1 MSFFSKKK
9 ESNSIKEN
17 VNKTSNVPTVIFED
31 KELQVKVG
39 QWAEM
44 LTSKRISHIPGLSIY
59 THFDA
64 DELIRSAAIPRELYD
79 KIANEFERILLKAG
93 IQPDET
99 CIISDYDKDNFSFNC
114 HLKNSDKDKKIS
126 LRWGDPI
133 DNLPE
138 IIVQDESKE
147 ESYEYYPEYDNKP
160 SNLLLRF
167 QTLYRDNNSLFR
179 YLYGYDTMFRLS
191 DGSKKLQLDVTR
203 PDYITEAGYD
213 GYQYRLNNEDVLKEY
228 LLGLSFPVDISEV
241 YKRISEI
248 ALDSIKDYPE
258 IKIVATDVI
267 DEKTATTDEIKL
279 RYGKLEKFTI
289 SKNGKTI
296 SIDKNGNWTVTSP
309 KVSINKS
316 HDGKINY
323 SLNMD
328 SYEEL
333 IANLG
338 VNQFTIATEEVSNI
352 KQFVKTLFE
361 TKK

>member
-1 MSFFSKKK
+1 MSIFFKKK
-9 ESNSIKEN
+9 ESSPKNEVITIT
-17 VNKTSNVPTVIFED
+17 KTSNLPTVIFEN

-44 LTSKRISHIPGLSIY
+44 LTSKKVSHIPGLSIY
-59 THFDA
+59 THLDA
-64 DELIRSAAIPRELYD
+64 DELIKSAVIPKELYD
-79 KIANEFERILLKAG
+79 MIANEFGKILLKVG
-93 IQPDET
+93 VQPDEI
-99 CIISDYDKDNFSFNC
+99 CIISGHDKDNFSFNC

-147 ESYEYYPEYDNKP
+147 ERYEYYPEYDNKP

-167 QTLYRDNNSLFR
+167 QTLYRNNNSLFR

-213 GYQYRLNNEDVLKEY
+213 GYQYRLNNEEELQEY
-228 LLGLSFPVDISEV
+228 LLELSFPIDINEV
-241 YKRISEI
+241 YKIISEI
-248 ALDSIKDYPE
+248 SLDSIKDYPE
-258 IKIVATDVI
+258 IKIVVK
-267 DEKTATTDEIKL
+267 DEKGNTTDEIKL
-279 RYGKLEKFTI
+279 HYGKLEKFTMT
-289 SKNGKTI
+289 KNGKTV
-296 SIDKNGNWTVTSP
+296 SIDNNGNWTVASP

-316 HDGKINY
+316 YDGKVNY
-323 SLNMD
+323 ILNMD

-333 IANLG
+333 IAYLDI
-338 VNQFTIATEEVSNI
+338 NQFTIANEEVSDA
-352 KQFVKTLFE
+352 KQMIKTLFE
-361 TKK
+361 TK